1 MCNSL
6 FTWINVCVIVAY
18 ACEHSS
24 CRKREW
30 NRKAEREPQRLEGY
44 KVADLRGNVMGEKRK
59 KEKPVVMLP
68 A

>member
-1 MCNSL
+1 M
-6 FTWINVCVIVAY
+6 IVAY